1 MCTPHY
7 STYSVY
13 PPSFFQTI
21 ISLRH
26 DWSGNGIYCQDC
38 QFQKQDEIW
47 VFGDIHVFF
56 VILCMYTVYFTNS

>member
-38 QFQKQDEIW
+38 KFQKPDEIW
-47 VFGDIHVFF
+47 VFGDFF
-56 VILCMYTVYFTNS
+56 YPLHEYSLFNT